1 MFLPT
6 LVSHLSHL
14 YLITVLLIPVVG
26 IIASVFQ
33 TQDDD
38 DDDTTDDGV
47 DDYTDGGDDDYTAG
61 DFFSKTESTMR
72 LLMINQTISFV
83 IGGFANLI
91 TLLAIPYVRLYYGSQ
106 FSVLQ
111 LNSVVLILHLSMA
124 DLLCSVLGAPNIIL
138 VFLRKKS
145 LITENFCYYVGLLR
159 YLGANLDFNTIAM
172 ISCCVARH
180 NLCRVCSG
188 VSLAHD
194 DHDKIFGGW
203 RVYLVC
209 GYIWLVTILTI
220 LSDIIKAPGAY
231 TVATTTHICD
241 FNCPKGGCL
250 KIFQVVSIINN
261 IVFMFI
267 FYIIILFNLYNKRK
281 EVYGSEIADYMAKV
295 RSISRTVAVLIFV
308 YVIGLIPVVAFN
320 LGSWPPKSQLSWYI
334 FYIFNPVYYWVFG
347 VNVLIYLA
355 TNYRIREAYR
365 TFVKDMWKKI
375 CWKTENEQGD
385 DETLTSTSAF
395 WIQLRQIDRM

>member
-159 YLGANLDFNTIAM
+159 YLGANLDFLL
-172 ISCCVARH
+172 
-180 NLCRVCSG
+180 LC
-188 VSLAHD
+188 
-194 DHDKIFGGW
+194 W
-203 RVYLVC
+203 
-209 GYIWLVTILTI
+209 T
-220 LSDIIKAPGAY
+220 P
-231 TVATTTHICD
+231 
-241 FNCPKGGCL
+241 
-250 KIFQVVSIINN
+250 
-261 IVFMFI
+261 
-267 FYIIILFNLYNKRK
+267 
-281 EVYGSEIADYMAKV
+281 E
-295 RSISRTVAVLIFV
+295 ISRSKFRFQHHSHDILLCGQAQ
-308 YVIGLIPVVAFN
+308 PVQ
-320 LGSWPPKSQLSWYI
+320 G
-334 FYIFNPVYYWVFG
+334 VFWCLPG
-347 VNVLIYLA
+347 P
-355 TNYRIREAYR
+355 
-365 TFVKDMWKKI
+365 
-375 CWKTENEQGD
+375 
-385 DETLTSTSAF
+385 
-395 WIQLRQIDRM
+395 